1 MITVKGEADPDRLY
15 LATETTFEVKVNHIE
30 KSDPNFT
37 IAKTDIVVGDVIRIK
52 WANDYDGE
60 LTFTSSNPSIAKV
73 DAQGKVTGRAEG
85 TAVITAVATETP
97 HFSGSQATF
106 TVTVYPLKITFV
118 EGPYFNNDNN
128 AYRNDVVMH
137 YKVRNDCGVTC
148 DFSVSTTLYLTDA
161 LIASPGKK
169 HRSVPDGGV
178 VEGSIDFD
186 DFIVIMESN
195 GKLPEANKQYSVY
208 LSVGNG
214 SSSLEFPDVN
224 FIYRNTLTVD
234 YAVGTVGFGTLI
246 LPFNAELPTGM
257 KVYSCSEVDANGVL
271 SLQEESSIRRNVPY
285 IVNATP
291 GEYSFVGPEAID
303 AGKSSFQ
310 EGILVGAVANDV
322 SLNKGTDYILQEQN
336 GKVAFYQYTGTKS
349 DNPSENDADGNRL
362 AKPFRTFIRLSSAS
376 NAPKFNLPGDEET
389 GIREITTP
397 SNSSNFSNFSNTLI
411 FSLDGHRHSSL
422 QKGLNILILDD
433 GTPQKVFV
441 K

>member
-1 MITVKGEADPDRLY
+1 MYYT
-15 LATETTFEVKVNHIE
+15 
-30 KSDPNFT
+30 
-37 IAKTDIVVGDVIRIK
+37 
-52 WANDYDGE
+52 
-60 LTFTSSNPSIAKV
+60 
-73 DAQGKVTGRAEG
+73 
-85 TAVITAVATETP
+85 
-97 HFSGSQATF
+97 
-106 TVTVYPLKITFV
+106 
-118 EGPYFNNDNN
+118 
-128 AYRNDVVMH
+128 
-137 YKVRNDCGVTC
+137 VRNDCGVTH
-148 DFSVSTTLYLTDA
+148 DIKISTTLYLTDA
-161 LIASPGKK
+161 LIASPGNT

-178 VEGSIDFD
+178 VEGSIDFGPFLD
-186 DFIVIMESN
+186 IMESN
-195 GKLPEANKQYSVY
+195 GKLPDANTHYTVY
-208 LSVGNG
+208 LG
-214 SSSLEFPDVN
+214 SRSVN

-246 LPFNAELPTGM
+246 LPFNAELPSGM

-271 SLQEESSIRRNVPY
+271 NLTEESSIRRNIPY

-362 AKPFRTFIRLSSAS
+362 AKPFRAFIRLEGSGH
-376 NAPKFNLPGDEET
+376 APKINLPGDEET
-389 GIREITTP
+389 GIKEITTP
-397 SNSSNFSNFSNTLI
+397 SLPSDATNGSNPSKPSNLSNFSNPLI
-411 FSLDGHRHSSL
+411 YSLDGHRHSSL

-433 GTPQKVFV
+433 GSVQKVFV